1 MFILGNLRDLG
12 GLDGLDDQGVW
23 TGLSCLGDLGDLDS
37 QGALL
42 YE

>member
-1 MFILGNLRDLG
+1 MVILGGLWDLG
-12 GLDGLDDQGVW
+12 GQGFW
-23 TGLSCLGDLGDLDS
+23 TGLSCFGDLGYLDS